1 MTQNKWDDYS
11 SIFNH
16 DDLTV
21 AFSNRNFSVAGK
33 SGHIS
38 FVSAVGLDPDKLAF
52 PKQIHSG
59 HVEIVYHPGIFP
71 NTDGVISPGGSFNCS
86 VQVADCLPVFLTN
99 PKSRTVGLVHA
110 GWRGLVLKILPNT
123 INSILQIGESLS
135 DFTIVIGPSIQAC
148 CFEVRN
154 DIIDQFDP
162 TFYMKNSKN
171 RFSVDLQKW
180 AVQQLVDSGIIRS
193 QVFLIDKCTFCNQN
207 EYHSYRRNGPK
218 AGRMIAIIGWR

>member
-1 MTQNKWDDYS
+1 M
-11 SIFNH
+11 
-16 DDLTV
+16 
-21 AFSNRNFSVAGK
+21 
-33 SGHIS
+33 
-38 FVSAVGLDPDKLAF
+38 
-52 PKQIHSG
+52 
-59 HVEIVYHPGIFP
+59 EIVYHPGVFP

-86 VQVADCLPVFLTN
+86 IQVADCLPVFLAN

-135 DFTIVIGPSIQAC
+135 DYTIVIGPSIQAC

-171 RFSVDLQKW
+171 RYIVDLQKW
-180 AVQQLVDSGIIRS
+180 AVQQLVDSGIIRGRI
-193 QVFLIDKCTFCNQN
+193 FLIDKCTFCNQN
-207 EYHSYRRNGPK
+207 EYHSYRRSGPK

>member
-1 MTQNKWDDYS
+1 MTQNQWDDYS

-21 AFSNRNFSVAGK
+21 VFSNRNFSVEGK

-38 FVSAVGLDPDKLAF
+38 FVSAVGLDPDKLVF

-59 HVEIVYHPGIFP
+59 HVEIVYHPGVFP

-86 VQVADCLPVFLTN
+86 IQVADCLPVFLAN

-135 DFTIVIGPSIQAC
+135 DYTIVIGPSIQAC

-171 RFSVDLQKW
+171 RYTCLLYTSPSPRD
-180 AVQQLVDSGIIRS
+180 
-193 QVFLIDKCTFCNQN
+193 
-207 EYHSYRRNGPK
+207 
-218 AGRMIAIIGWR
+218 

>member
-1 MTQNKWDDYS
+1 
-11 SIFNH
+11 
-16 DDLTV
+16 
-21 AFSNRNFSVAGK
+21 
-33 SGHIS
+33 
-38 FVSAVGLDPDKLAF
+38 
-52 PKQIHSG
+52 
-59 HVEIVYHPGIFP
+59 
-71 NTDGVISPGGSFNCS
+71 
-86 VQVADCLPVFLTN
+86 
-99 PKSRTVGLVHA
+99 
-110 GWRGLVLKILPNT
+110 ILPNT

-193 QVFLIDKCTFCNQN
+193 RILLIDKCTFCNQN